1 MELSLSQCSLGGQF
15 TCSDGTCIPLSYKCD
30 MFPDC
35 DKAED
40 EEDCNPLILPSNY
53 QRQVAPT
60 EGSRGVPWPVFI
72 NFEIRAFTDIAAT
85 DFRLSVDFFMRL
97 RWKDPR
103 IQFKDLRD
111 KLTLNPLSD
120 DEILSLWTPRLA
132 ITNGLS
138 EFDSKVTE
146 DSVTMFLANI
156 RKRGKPSRPK
166 LSDLREVSLY
176 PGKWNDV
183 IIKREYFQ
191 DFKCNFDL
199 SNYPFDVQTCFMNFT
214 LLGTSDVQVILREDS
229 TQNLTYLGEQIM
241 VEYEVGWIVII
252 NFY

>member
-1 MELSLSQCSLGGQF
+1 
-15 TCSDGTCIPLSYKCD
+15 
-30 MFPDC
+30 
-35 DKAED
+35 
-40 EEDCNPLILPSNY
+40 
-53 QRQVAPT
+53 
-60 EGSRGVPWPVFI
+60 
-72 NFEIRAFTDIAAT
+72 
-85 DFRLSVDFFMRL
+85 MRL

-111 KLTLNPLSD
+111 DLTLNPLSE
-120 DEILSLWTPRLA
+120 DEILSLWTPRLS

-166 LSDLREVSLY
+166 LSDCREVSLY

-229 TQNLTYLGEQIM
+229 TQNLTYLGEQIL
-241 VEYEVGWIVII
+241 VEYEVDDQ
-252 NFY
+252 YQ